1 MASCGD
7 KAESEQTDSQQTEVA
22 SAEAA
27 PEEENTV
34 ALTPEQ
40 FKAVG
45 IALGSVENRAL
56 SGVLKVNGFIDVP
69 PQNLV
74 SVTTQM
80 GGIIKSTPLQQ
91 GTVVRK
97 GQVIAVLENQEFVQ
111 MQQDYLEN
119 KSQLQLAEAEYQRQ
133 QELARQQVNSQKVL
147 QQARAQYQLTLAR
160 ANALRARLQLIN
172 INTQSLTPSNIRSQ
186 VNIFSPINGYVTEVN
201 VNIGKFVNPND
212 VMFELVNSS
221 TLHVELNVFEKD
233 AVKIKKGQKVR
244 FTLTNDSTERQAV
257 VQLVGREINPDK
269 TITVHSIAKG
279 YSGSFLPGTY
289 LKALIETTS
298 EEVPA
303 LPESAVVDYLGKKY
317 VFVAKENKNEPQ
329 NQASVSSTGAT
340 TPKAE
345 ENTSR
350 FEMMEVTVGNA
361 DGGYVAVN
369 LPNSNNFKNKI
380 VLKGVYDLLSTLK
393 NSEEEE

>member
-7 KAESEQTDSQQTEVA
+7 SADSEQ
-22 SAEAA
+22 AEAKTTQEA
-27 PEEENTV
+27 PASEEENIV
-34 ALTPEQ
+34 NLTETQ
-40 FKAVG
+40 YKAIG
-45 IALGSVENRAL
+45 ITLGSVEERAL

-91 GTVVRK
+91 GSVVKK

-111 MQQDYLEN
+111 MQQEYLEN
-119 KSQLQLAEAEYQRQ
+119 QSQLQLAEAEYQRQ

-147 QQARAQYQLTLAR
+147 QQARAQYQLTSAR

-172 INTQSLTPSNIRSQ
+172 INAHALTPGNIRSQ
-186 VNIFSPINGYVTEVN
+186 ISIYSPINGYVTKVN

-233 AVKIKKGQKVR
+233 AVKIKRGQKVR
-244 FTLTNDSTERQAV
+244 FTMANDTTERLAE
-257 VQLVGREINPDK
+257 VQLVGKDINPDK
-269 TITVHSIAKG
+269 TVTVHSIANG
-279 YSGSFLPGTY
+279 LSGGFIPGTY

-298 EEVPA
+298 EVVPA
-303 LPESAVVDYLGKKY
+303 LPEAAVVDYIGKRY
-317 VFVAKENKNEPQ
+317 IFIAQENESENQVQTSSARVKEEPKNK
-329 NQASVSSTGAT
+329 SY
-340 TPKAE
+340 
-345 ENTSR
+345 R
-350 FEMMEVTVGNA
+350 FEMVEVGVGNA
-361 DGGYVAVN
+361 DGGYVAVT
-369 LPNSNNFKNKI
+369 LPGKSNTNFQNNI
-380 VLKGVYDLLSTLK
+380 VLKGSYDLLSTLK